1 MELQKYQKCSKV
13 TRGLRKAEFV
23 LKNARIVNVFTREI
37 LEGDIA
43 IQDGM
48 IVGIGNYQGEEETDL
63 GGRYVCPGFID
74 SHLHLESTLVTPAE
88 LVTVASR
95 HGTTTFIVDPHE
107 SANVSGL
114 KGIDY
119 ILNQTEDVDAN
130 VFVMMPSCVPATAID
145 DNGCTLTAQDMEPY
159 LSKKRIL
166 GLGEVMDYIS
176 VVKGDEAMHRKLEL
190 FSDKVRDGHAPFLSD
205 MDLQAYAMAGIAT
218 DHECSDFAY
227 AMRERRNG
235 MIVHIREGSA
245 ARNLKAIVNGIVEN
259 QMNGEGF
266 CFCTDDK
273 HIEDIEKE
281 GHIDHNVRKAI
292 GLGMNPID
300 AICMATINS
309 AKCYGLTH
317 LGAIAPGYQADLL
330 VVDNLEKMTIQ
341 DVYYKGCGGGSS
353 TGITSGGVT
362 RAAGPSM
369 PSYVV
374 TGTWMQNAAGQ
385 WMFADKERTYA
396 KEWAAVHNPYAST
409 ADGQSAYDWFRFDEN
424 GFLVT
429 GWYQDTDGN
438 RYYLNPSPDGTQGRM
453 LTGWNW
459 IDGQCLY
466 FEEESNG
473 TRGALR
479 CNAVLPDGKQTN
491 EHGAWI
497 VNGIVQRQETGV

>member
-1 MELQKYQKCSKV
+1 M
-13 TRGLRKAEFV
+13 
-23 LKNARIVNVFTREI
+23 
-37 LEGDIA
+37 
-43 IQDGM
+43 
-48 IVGIGNYQGEEETDL
+48 
-63 GGRYVCPGFID
+63 
-74 SHLHLESTLVTPAE
+74 
-88 LVTVASR
+88 
-95 HGTTTFIVDPHE
+95 
-107 SANVSGL
+107 
-114 KGIDY
+114 
-119 ILNQTEDVDAN
+119 NQTEDVDAN

-218 DHECSDFAY
+218 DHECSEFAY
-227 AMRERRNG
+227 AMKERRNG

-330 VVDNLEKMTIQ
+330 VVLSLIH
-341 DVYYKGCGGGSS
+341 
-353 TGITSGGVT
+353 I
-362 RAAGPSM
+362 
-369 PSYVV
+369 
-374 TGTWMQNAAGQ
+374 
-385 WMFADKERTYA
+385 
-396 KEWAAVHNPYAST
+396 
-409 ADGQSAYDWFRFDEN
+409 
-424 GFLVT
+424 
-429 GWYQDTDGN
+429 
-438 RYYLNPSPDGTQGRM
+438 
-453 LTGWNW
+453 
-459 IDGQCLY
+459 
-466 FEEESNG
+466 
-473 TRGALR
+473 
-479 CNAVLPDGKQTN
+479 
-491 EHGAWI
+491 
-497 VNGIVQRQETGV
+497 